1 MTDHISC
8 DCKCKLNNTTC
19 NPIQKWNNK
28 TCHCEC
34 KNYYKCEKDCS
45 WNPSSCI
52 YENRKY
58 LKSVSDTS
66 VTDSDE
72 VLIVMNNLSTKKP
85 KYYE

>member
-34 KNYYKCEKDCS
+34 KNYYKCEKD
-45 WNPSSCI
+45 
-52 YENRKY
+52 

>member
-1 MTDHISC
+1 MTDHISR

-34 KNYYKCEKDCS
+34 KNYYKCEKD
-45 WNPSSCI
+45 
-52 YENRKY
+52 